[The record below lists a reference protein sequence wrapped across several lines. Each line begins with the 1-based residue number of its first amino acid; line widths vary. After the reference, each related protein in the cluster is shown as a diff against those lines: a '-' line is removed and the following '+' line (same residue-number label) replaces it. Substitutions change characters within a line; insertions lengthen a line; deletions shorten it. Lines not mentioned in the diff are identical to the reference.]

1 MRRFLFLSFFFILFL
16 FSASALDVSD
26 EITQAYIRFDSGSWQ
41 SVHSNLPADL
51 LTYDDTFQ
59 VSSSIDI
66 LIPVSVPADSVVA
79 RFDFLTRSASFGSFS
94 VDYGTFY
101 DSVYHP
107 RTDPLKYTFVSAN
120 RLDYSGGSHLFSR
133 SVQVYCSSMS
143 TTNVYWFIGFHWSGS
158 NVTLVTTQSIGSVVA
173 SASSTDSISLS
184 GDWASIPASSSFSGS
199 SPITLN
205 PAGNGLVKSDAVG
218 GFSLS
223 PSRSASSVSVSPAY
237 SGIGSINTTTRIF
250 QQKDDYFYLTP
261 TAVSLLKSGYSG
273 SVSNPSFSGKAP
285 SYASYVPYYSG
296 DIDMSG
302 TLPNYNNSATVSG
315 DSPDYSVS
323 GKVQNVNSVYPFSFT
338 ASRASDDSEAVAQLK
353 RANATLDVMD
363 KNLQTIT
370 DDYTAREDA
379 GTEIGGTA
387 SDSDVLSGTSG
398 MSSGLSA
405 IQSGISGL
413 PDFSSIMAPA
423 TAYISFLSV
432 PVSAIFSFGNGYLLY
447 IAMAMVI
454 LSVVFAVIRHLG
466 GGSDD

>member
-1 MRRFLFLSFFFILFL
+1 MVKRLLFFVFAFFVFSF
-16 FSASALDVSD
+16 SVSALDVSD
-26 EITQAYIRFDSGSWQ
+26 EITQAYIRFDSGAWQ

-51 LTYDDTFQ
+51 LTYDDSFQ
-59 VSSSIDI
+59 VSNSIDI

-133 SVQVYCSSMS
+133 SVQVFCSSMS

-199 SPITLN
+199 SPISLS
-205 PAGNGLVKSDAVG
+205 PGGNGLVSSTAVG
-218 GFSLS
+218 GLSLS
-223 PSRSASSVSVSPAY
+223 PSRSFSDVSVDPANPGFNSTTQIFKQ
-237 SGIGSINTTTRIF
+237 SGE
-250 QQKDDYFYLTP
+250 YFYLTP
-261 TAVSLLKSGYSG
+261 TAITILKAGYSG
-273 SVSNPSFSGKAP
+273 TVKNPTYSTKNIPA
-285 SYASYVPYYSG
+285 YASYIPAYSG
-296 DIDMSG
+296 NIDMSG
-302 TLPNYNNSATVSG
+302 TLPNYNNSASVSG

-323 GKVQNVNSVYPFSFT
+323 GKVQTVNSVYPFSFT

-353 RANATLDVMD
+353 RANATLDIMQ

-379 GTEIGGTA
+379 GTEIGGSATSNDVNSGTA
-387 SDSDVLSGTSG
+387 SLTTGV
-398 MSSGLSA
+398 
-405 IQSGISGL
+405 QSLKDGISGL
-413 PDFSSIMAPA
+413 PTFSSVLKPA
-423 TAYISFLSV
+423 TGYISFLTV
-432 PVSAIFSFGNGYLLY
+432 PIAALFNFGNGYLLY
-447 IAMAMVI
+447 IATVMVL
-454 LSVVFAVIRHLG
+454 LSVIFFIIKRIG
-466 GGSDD
+466 GGSGD